1 MTFIALLA
9 SSLLLSSA
17 ASAQAATRYDLNC
30 KNKVTVM
37 RIGSTTRETVS
48 SPKRLSIDLA
58 AKLWCSRHDD
68 MTCGTTSPITITS
81 TQLVLNEH
89 VFIDRRSGRM
99 TMESGARSDEHTSEL
114 KSLLRKSYAAFCLQK
129 KRTMVTHVRV
139 VTN

>member
-99 TMESGARSDEHTSEL
+99 TMESGAGRYSSFSAYTCTKRSDEHTSEL
-114 KSLLRKSYAAFCLQK
+114 QSLMRISYDLF
-129 KRTMVTHVRV
+129 
-139 VTN
+139 

>member
-81 TQLVLNEH
+81 TQLVRSEE
-89 VFIDRRSGRM
+89 RRVGKECGS
-99 TMESGARSDEHTSEL
+99 TVQ
-114 KSLLRKSYAAFCLQK
+114 Y
-129 KRTMVTHVRV
+129 RV
-139 VTN
+139 APYH

>member
-1 MTFIALLA
+1 
-9 SSLLLSSA
+9 
-17 ASAQAATRYDLNC
+17 
-30 KNKVTVM
+30 M

-99 TMESGARSDEHTSEL
+99 TMESGAGRYSSFSEYTCTKAPFTPLRSEEHTSEL
-114 KSLLRKSYAAFCLQK
+114 QSIMRISYAVFCLK
-129 KRTMVTHVRV
+129 K
-139 VTN
+139 

>member
-68 MTCGTTSPITITS
+68 MTCGTTSPITIPS

-89 VFIDRRSGRM
+89 VFIDRRSGRS
-99 TMESGARSDEHTSEL
+99 EEHTSEL
-114 KSLLRKSYAAFCLQK
+114 QSLMRTSYAVFCSQKKSLSATTHNLLNSYHVLQLHK
-129 KRTMVTHVRV
+129 
-139 VTN
+139 

>member
-1 MTFIALLA
+1 MRISDWSSDVCSSDLHSRHDVADSQPGVFMTFIALLA

-58 AKLWCSRHDD
+58 AKLWFSRHDD
-68 MTCGTTSPITITS
+68 MTCGPTSPITI
-81 TQLVLNEH
+81 
-89 VFIDRRSGRM
+89 DRQRVVKGKRVSGR
-99 TMESGARSDEHTSEL
+99 
-114 KSLLRKSYAAFCLQK
+114 
-129 KRTMVTHVRV
+129 
-139 VTN
+139 